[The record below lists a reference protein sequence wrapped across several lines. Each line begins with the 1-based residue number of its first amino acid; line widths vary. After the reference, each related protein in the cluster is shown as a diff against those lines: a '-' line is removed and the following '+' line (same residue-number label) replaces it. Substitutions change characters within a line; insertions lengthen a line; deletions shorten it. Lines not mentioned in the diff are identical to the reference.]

1 MFVYLSLVVF
11 LIALV
16 VGVLVVHGGGRQSVL
31 VVEETGLVLLLLQH
45 LRHIHPLLLLLL
57 HLTTINFRTVA
68 RILSARKPLGV
79 VSIEGVI
86 LLALLVGNSEFLGGV
101 ECLLVTCTRT
111 RTCRLL
117 RVPTVSHVP
126 VRLRQVL
133 WLRPRNQGA
142 IVIVLLRPLVV
153 HVVGVGGGGGVVLLV
168 IAVARAVRRHHPRA
182 RVGHP
187 FVEVVAHLVLRGLVV
202 VRRVELLLAVVLV
215 Q

>member
-57 HLTTINFRTVA
+57 HLTTINFRTMA
-68 RILSARKPLGV
+68 SKPLRV
-79 VSIEGVI
+79 VSIESVI
-86 LLALLVGNSEFLGGV
+86 LLTLLVRNSELLGCV
-101 ECLLVTCTRT
+101 ECLLMTCTRT
-111 RTCRLL
+111 CTCRLL

-133 WLRPRNQGA
+133 WLRSRNQGA
-142 IVIVLLRPLVV
+142 IVIVLLWPLVV
-153 HVVGVGGGGGVVLLV
+153 HVVGVGGSGGVVLLV
-168 IAVARAVRRHHPRA
+168 IAVARAVRWHHPRA